1 MSLEHVPSTAAAA
14 RPGVRLR
21 SRAALVGEVE
31 VDSGPTGGSID
42 GSRNSFRRRSKPR
55 RVVGLLGEGG
65 ENRDGLDC
73 DMASRVGRG
82 ETLMCPVSGPLEAS
96 AIKGRKGTLQEEGR
110 CSGVIRYD
118 ITVVVVD
125 PRGTGGGALPTANVW
140 EGSREDP
147 CIFLTIREHEGD
159 E

>member
-21 SRAALVGEVE
+21 SRAALGGEVE
-31 VDSGPTGGSID
+31 VDSGPTGGPIG

-65 ENRDGLDC
+65 ENRDGQDC

-82 ETLMCPVSGPLEAS
+82 ETLMCPISGPLEAG

-110 CSGVIRYD
+110 GSGVIRYD
-118 ITVVVVD
+118 N
-125 PRGTGGGALPTANVW
+125 GGGRRSEKNRGRSAPDGECLGRIERRSLHFFNYP
-140 EGSREDP
+140 
-147 CIFLTIREHEGD
+147 
-159 E
+159 

>member
-31 VDSGPTGGSID
+31 VDSGPTGGSIG

-82 ETLMCPVSGPLEAS
+82 ETLMCPISGPLEAG

-110 CSGVIRYD
+110 GSGVIRYD
-118 ITVVVVD
+118 N
-125 PRGTGGGALPTANVW
+125 GGGRRSERNRRRSAPDGECLGRIKRRSLHFFNYP
-140 EGSREDP
+140 
-147 CIFLTIREHEGD
+147 
-159 E
+159 